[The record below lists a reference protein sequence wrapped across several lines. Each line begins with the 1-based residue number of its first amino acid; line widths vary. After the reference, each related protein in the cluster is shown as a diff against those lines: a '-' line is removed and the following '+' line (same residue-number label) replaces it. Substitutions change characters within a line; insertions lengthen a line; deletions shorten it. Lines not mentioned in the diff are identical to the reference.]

1 MVFDIILTIMG
12 AAIIGLLLYI
22 ILKKK
27 DNSAPTVTSEDVKHA
42 VGDGVSSMSSMLLS
56 NIESTNKLFSVSVS
70 EKIGELKDEMK
81 ELKEK
86 NEKGYLSFTEK
97 LNSSF
102 AELTKAVREE
112 NERANAL
119 FSASVSEKIGEIKGE
134 MKELKEK
141 NEKGYLSFT
150 EKLNSALSELTKA
163 VREENERAITSLNT
177 RFDEFSKAMKERY
190 EQIDTSVGKSLTEL
204 RRENTEKLG
213 EIQRAVD
220 EKLQKTLDER
230 LKSSFENVVSQISNV
245 NTAIGEIKNIAQDVG
260 SLKTVLTNVKTKG
273 IVGEVILGNIISEIL
288 THDQYEENLAVKPGS
303 RDMVEFAVK
312 MPAGEDSFI
321 YLPIDSKFP
330 LETYYKIKDGM
341 DTGNKEELE
350 ASRKE
355 LRLKLRTYARDIAT
369 KYISV
374 PQTTDFAIMFL
385 PIEGL
390 YIEAIEGGL
399 FEEFQREFKVNIV
412 GPSTL
417 AALLNALRSGFNSLA
432 IQKRSN
438 EVFKLLEAVKAEFE
452 TFASALSNAQSR
464 ADQLSDD
471 LEKLVGRR
479 TRQMQKKLKDVSII
493 SIEDARQI
501 IDKEEK

>member
-1 MVFDIILTIMG
+1 MVFDIILIVMG
-12 AAIIGLLLYI
+12 AAIVGLLLFQM
-22 ILKKK
+22 LKKK
-27 DNSAPTVTSEDVKHA
+27 EEKPSISADDIKSA
-42 VGDGVSSMSSMLLS
+42 VSDGIASMSSMLLS
-56 NIESTNKLFSVSVS
+56 SIESTNKLFSSSVND
-70 EKIGELKDEMK
+70 KIGELREEMK

-86 NEKGYLSFTEK
+86 NEKGYLD
-97 LNSSF
+97 
-102 AELTKAVREE
+102 
-112 NERANAL
+112 
-119 FSASVSEKIGEIKGE
+119 
-134 MKELKEK
+134 
-141 NEKGYLSFT
+141 FT
-150 EKLNSALSELTKA
+150 EKLNSALSQLTGA
-163 VREENERAITSLNT
+163 LRDENERAITSLNA
-177 RFDEFSKAMKERY
+177 RFDEFSKATKEKYEQIDTSMVKSIAELTKTVREENERSISSLNARFEEFSKAMKERY
-190 EQIDTSVGKSLTEL
+190 EQIDASVSKSLTEL

-220 EKLQKTLDER
+220 EKLQKAIDER
-230 LKSSFENVVSQISNV
+230 LKSSFDSVVSQIANV
-245 NTAIGEIKNIAQDVG
+245 STAIGEIKNIAQDVG

-273 IVGEVILGNIISEIL
+273 IVGEVILRNIISEIM
-288 THDQYEENLAVKPGS
+288 THDQYEENVAVKPGS
-303 RDMVEFAVK
+303 RDMVEFAIK

-341 DTGNKEELE
+341 DTGNKEELD

-355 LRLKLRTYARDIAT
+355 LRLKLRTYAKDISS

-374 PQTTDFAIMFL
+374 PDTTDFAIMFL

-417 AALLNALRSGFNSLA
+417 AALLNALRSGFTSLA

-452 TFASALSNAQSR
+452 TFASALTNAQSR

-479 TRQMQKKLKDVSII
+479 TRQMQKKLKDISII
-493 SIEDARQI
+493 SIDDARNI
-501 IDKEEK
+501 IDTED